1 MITRNNLAKLLTTM
15 GFDQQKDCWTKVI
28 NRDVYNLFTI
38 DFSRQQISYPSSVK
52 INDLTTCNFEHP
64 ENFVVFECVHRLM
77 EKGYRPEHI
86 ELERRWTLGHE
97 QKSGKADIIVSDDK
111 GNTLII
117 IECKTAGV
125 EYKNARS
132 KLFEDG
138 GQLFSY
144 WQQERGTQWL
154 SLYASDFDEQKNTLS
169 YKDTIVNCSD
179 DRNTLLTAKTDNNI
193 KLFTNAHT
201 AQELFAAWKETYN
214 QQSHEGLIFGADSIA
229 YKIGVKP
236 LRKGDLRDFT
246 SEDKIVNR
254 FEEILRHNNV
264 SDKENAFNRLVALF
278 ICKLVD
284 EITKQE
290 NDEVEF
296 QYKQGSDDY
305 ETLQDRLQR
314 LHRDGMQQFMREN
327 ISYVEYDYA
336 EKLFEQYNGRQRK
349 NAIADLK
356 NTIRILKFYSN
367 NDFAFKDVHNEEL
380 FLQNGKVL
388 VEMVQLFQPFRIV
401 YASRNQLLGDLFEQ
415 LLNKGFK
422 QNEGQFFTPM
432 PITRFMWDCLPL
444 AELTQRIGNSY
455 PRIVDFACGAGHFL
469 TEAVEAIN
477 HFIITADK
485 ENRWAEESIYGIEK
499 DYRLARVARVSL
511 YMNGAGRGNI
521 IFGDGLDNHPDKGVC
536 PASFDILVANPPYA
550 VKGFKGFLR
559 LKDNQLD
566 SLDVISNDSGD
577 IQVPFVERIAQ
588 LLKPRGLAA
597 VVLPSSLLSNG
608 DKGATCARNIL
619 LRNFLLRGIAQ
630 FGSKT
635 FGATGTNTVVLFLE
649 KYNEPPRHCEMIA
662 DSVNA
667 ILSGKPQADWDEQ
680 TILTDYLQRIGV
692 DSEDYNTFTAESRMI
707 GEWDSVDYFKQY
719 AEAFR
724 KDKSFKDIIKRKDF
738 QKQNSNEQ
746 QNRLKRAFY
755 AFAKSIERAKLE
767 AFALTRAQTTVVAT
781 APAGNNEQERY
792 LGYSWSN
799 AKGSEGIRIR
809 TPYAGALYDDA
820 NRESDDTVAAAL
832 RHSFTSPNATIPT
845 TAESFCKTVA
855 TADMIDFSRASFSN
869 TITPNVV
876 KKVEIKSKW
885 KMMNLLECL
894 KGNSVVRGVTYDKTQ
909 QVVGRTNNVILTADN
924 ITLDGHFEVTKE
936 VFLSD
941 EVNLPDEKR
950 LVTDDC
956 FMCFSSGSK
965 QHVGKVCLMGQDTH
979 YYAGG
984 FMAIL
989 RSDKSKI
996 YPAYLYNLMNSS
1008 IMREV
1013 IRQKSTGTNIQN
1025 LNNSIGEVQIPL
1037 PPLDVQQEIVAVCSA
1052 IDAEYANAK
1061 QTIENKKQEI
1071 ERFVSGVT
1079 TTNIV
1084 QLKDAC
1090 TAINPSRAELNNISN
1105 DTLVSFIDMPA
1116 MGLGQ
1121 IEKVNDR
1128 PLRELLQGSYTFFRD
1143 EDILIAKITPCME
1156 NGKCAIAEHLTNG
1169 IGMGSTEFHVFRAN
1183 NKIIITKYLF
1193 CWLNRT
1199 TIRENAAKVM
1209 TGSSGHRRVPIS
1221 FYENLSIPLP
1231 TLEDQRKVVAHV
1243 EELEADIAQARQLM
1257 ASCADRKQAVL
1268 HKYL

>member
-1 MITRNNLAKLLTTM
+1 M

-28 NRDVYNLFTI
+28 GSDMYNLFTI
-38 DFSRQQISYPSSVK
+38 DFSREQISYPSSVT
-52 INDLTTCNFEHP
+52 INDKTTCNFEHP

-117 IECKTAGV
+117 IECKTAGA

-154 SLYASDFDEQKNTLS
+154 SLYASDFDEQKYTLS
-169 YKDTIVNCSD
+169 YKDTIVNCTD

-193 KLFTNAHT
+193 KLFRNAHN

-214 QQSHEGLIFGADSIA
+214 QQSHEGLIFGADSTA

-284 EITKQE
+284 EIAKGE

-444 AELTQRIGNSY
+444 GDLTQRIGNSY

-566 SLDVISNDSGD
+566 SLEVISNDSGD

-630 FGSKT
+630 FGNKT

-662 DSVNA
+662 DSVDA

-724 KDKSFKDIIKRKDF
+724 KDKSYKDIIKRKDF

-767 AFALTRAQTTVVAT
+767 AFALTRGQTTVVAT

-799 AKGSEGIRIR
+799 AKGSEGIRIP

-820 NRESDDTVAAAL
+820 NRVSDDTVAAAL

-845 TAESFCKTVA
+845 SAEPFCKTVA
-855 TADMIDFSRASFSN
+855 TVDMLDFSRASFSN
-869 TITPNVV
+869 AITPNVM
-876 KKVEIKSKW
+876 KKVDVKS
-885 KMMNLLECL
+885 NY
-894 KGNSVVRGVTYDKTQ
+894 S
-909 QVVGRTNNVILTADN
+909 
-924 ITLDGHFEVTKE
+924 VTK
-936 VFLSD
+936 LD
-941 EVNLPDEKR
+941 TL
-950 LVTDDC
+950 
-956 FMCFSSGSK
+956 
-965 QHVGKVCLMGQDTH
+965 LMNINGNTTKIQ
-979 YYAGG
+979 
-984 FMAIL
+984 
-989 RSDKSKI
+989 KSKI
-996 YPAYLYNLMNSS
+996 LDNGKYPVVTQEAEELISGFSNEEDAITDLPLIVFGDHSCTVKFVDFPFIRGADGTQLLKINQAKAISKYVYYFLSAAEIENAGRYQRHFKYLKNM
-1008 IMREV
+1008 E
-1013 IRQKSTGTNIQN
+1013 
-1025 LNNSIGEVQIPL
+1025 IPL
-1037 PPLDVQQEIVAVCSA
+1037 PPLQIQQTIVSACSE
-1052 IDAEYANAK
+1052 IDAEYAKAK

-1071 ERFVSGVT
+1071 EQFVSGVT
-1079 TTNIV
+1079 ATNMV
-1084 QLKDAC
+1084 QLKDVC
-1090 TAINPSRAELNNISN
+1090 TYNYERVDYSNIKPDSYISTDNMLQECEGIKTYEGTPNIDSVIRYEAGDILVSNIRPYLMKIWHADRDGGCSPDVLVFQCKNNIDNSYVYYE
-1105 DTLVSFIDMPA
+1105 LKRKVFFEHMMVGRKGVKMPRGDKQHI
-1116 MGLGQ
+1116 MQ
-1121 IEKVNDR
+1121 FV
-1128 PLRELLQGSYTFFRD
+1128 
-1143 EDILIAKITPCME
+1143 
-1156 NGKCAIAEHLTNG
+1156 
-1169 IGMGSTEFHVFRAN
+1169 
-1183 NKIIITKYLF
+1183 
-1193 CWLNRT
+1193 
-1199 TIRENAAKVM
+1199 
-1209 TGSSGHRRVPIS
+1209 
-1221 FYENLSIPLP
+1221 IPLP
-1231 TLEDQRKVVAHV
+1231 SLEEQRRVVAHV
-1243 EELEADIAQARQLM
+1243 EELEADITQARKLM
-1257 ASCADRKQAVL
+1257 AGCADRKQAVL